1 MSKFLLLIAAVLLS
15 CGQNKTTDSS
25 DGSIAK
31 SDSTKNEKGK
41 KLTSDTLQWMNSF
54 KEFRTAIYKNDRKK
68 VKTFIDFPIHNENNE
83 IWYLTNDKD
92 ENYLKSLTGAVKPYP
107 ESEFDKHYDQI
118 FPPTFIKSILKIKTD
133 SLLINQE
140 YETIQL
146 QEKRSYYRAIA
157 KFDNASKTLMV
168 IINYVSPIKVNN
180 GEKDI
185 QENSESSVGY
195 EFKIVDNNAIK
206 FIQVKLAG

>member
-1 MSKFLLLIAAVLLS
+1 MSKFLLLLAAVLLS

-41 KLTSDTLQWMNSF
+41 IKLTADTVQWMNSF

-133 SLLINQE
+133 SLLFNQE
-140 YETIQL
+140 YETISSRK
-146 QEKRSYYRAIA
+146 E
-157 KFDNASKTLMV
+157 
-168 IINYVSPIKVNN
+168 II
-180 GEKDI
+180 
-185 QENSESSVGY
+185 
-195 EFKIVDNNAIK
+195 
-206 FIQVKLAG
+206 L